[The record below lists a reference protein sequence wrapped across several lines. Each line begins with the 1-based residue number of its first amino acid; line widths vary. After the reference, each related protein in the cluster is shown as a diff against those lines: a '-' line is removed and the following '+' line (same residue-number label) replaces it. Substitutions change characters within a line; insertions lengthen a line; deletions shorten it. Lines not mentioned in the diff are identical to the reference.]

1 MQGEVRKRLGKLC
14 HEATDEQDPRRFRQI
29 VHEISMLLQE
39 KQDRLDRTQSTKSD
53 LPVEQKPEG

>member
-1 MQGEVRKRLGKLC
+1 MQGEVRERLGKLC

-39 KQDRLDRTQSTKSD
+39 KQDRLDRTQAPRAISPLNKG
-53 LPVEQKPEG
+53 PKG